1 MIFHM
6 RTTLVIDDELFRRL
20 KQRAAA
26 EKRTLSDVTQEVLR
40 RGLRADTGKR
50 KRAPV
55 KLPTFTMGPPL
66 VDVADRNQLYEV
78 FDRG

>member
-6 RTTLVIDDELFRRL
+6 RTTLIIDDELFRRL
-20 KQRAAA
+20 KQLAAA

-40 RGLRADTGKR
+40 HGLRARTAR
-50 KRAPV
+50 PRRAGV
-55 KLPTFTMGPPL
+55 ELPAFCMGRAL
-66 VDVADRNQLYEV
+66 VDISDRDQIYEV